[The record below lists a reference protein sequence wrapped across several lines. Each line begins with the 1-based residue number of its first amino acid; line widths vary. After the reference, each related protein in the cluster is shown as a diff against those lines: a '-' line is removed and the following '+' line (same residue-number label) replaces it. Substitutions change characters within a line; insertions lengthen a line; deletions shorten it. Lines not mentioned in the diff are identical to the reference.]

1 MKLKKEDPFLYYSIP
16 SVVRATKLR
25 DTKNVL
31 TSNQNSSTQTRT
43 KSMSNASS
51 TCPSRV
57 TRKNRISLETYPDLL
72 VEDFI
77 TRMEDLEADT
87 YSYADN
93 NKEVVDD
100 LIFTTF
106 LNCFDH

>member
-1 MKLKKEDPFLYYSIP
+1 
-16 SVVRATKLR
+16 
-25 DTKNVL
+25 
-31 TSNQNSSTQTRT
+31 
-43 KSMSNASS
+43 MSNASS